1 MMQIGPIFRAL
12 MHSKSRFW
20 LITLEVAL
28 TLAIV
33 VNCINMMLDIRYDYI
48 RPSGYDEENLIVVYT
63 EPFSVEF
70 KEDEFVDQIRLED
83 LTRLRAVPGVIAATG
98 IHQIPLSGSGS
109 GTGRKPLGAEM
120 DTLSAP
126 YFVVTEDAIDTF
138 GVELIAGRDFQPG
151 DWDYDEEAYEAGEPE
166 RGVILSK
173 ALADALFP
181 DGDALGKL
189 IQSSTGERVNPV
201 IGIVAE
207 IDNSWPGSKRV
218 AGRVMLFPGKPGGA
232 GVMGM
237 RYMVRTEPG
246 AVESVYA
253 DLEGV
258 IREVNADRVVTIR
271 TLVEVKTDNF
281 QAQLAVTK
289 LLTAVIVLLILVTA
303 LGIVGLTSFSVT
315 QRIRQIGTRRA
326 LGASKADI
334 IRYFL
339 VENWL
344 ITGFGLLFGLVL
356 TYGLNYAL
364 VSFADGAKLDLRLLI
379 AGVLLLWMTGIL
391 AALVPAI
398 RATSVSPEIAT
409 RTV

>member
-1 MMQIGPIFRAL
+1 MQIGPIFRAL
-12 MHSKSRFW
+12 MHNKSRFW

-48 RPSGYDEENLIVVYT
+48 KPSGYDEENLIVIYT
-63 EPFSVEF
+63 EPFAVDF
-70 KEDEFVDQIRLED
+70 KEEEFVDQVRLQD
-83 LTRLRAVPGVIAATG
+83 LDRLRAVPGVVAAAG

-109 GTGRKPLGAEM
+109 ATGRKPLGAEM
-120 DTLSAP
+120 DSLGAP
-126 YFVVTEDAIDTF
+126 YFVVTEGALETF
-138 GVELIAGRDFQPG
+138 GVDLIAGRDFQPG

-173 ALADALFP
+173 ALADDLFP

-189 IQSSTGERVNPV
+189 IQSSSGERVNPV

-207 IDNSWPGSKRV
+207 MQNSWPGSERLS
-218 AGRVMLFPGKPGGA
+218 GRVMLFPGKPGGG

-246 AVESVYA
+246 AVDAVYA

-258 IREVNADRVVTIR
+258 MRDLNPNRVITIR
-271 TLVEVKTDNF
+271 TLTEVKTENF
-281 QAQLAVTK
+281 QGQLGVTK
-289 LLTAVIVLLILVTA
+289 LLTVVIVLLILVTA

-326 LGASKADI
+326 LGASKGDI
-334 IRYFL
+334 IQYFL
-339 VENWL
+339 VENWM
-344 ITGFGLLFGLVL
+344 ITGFGLVFGLIL

-364 VSFADGAKLDLRLLI
+364 VSFADGAKLDVKLLI
-379 AGVLLLWMTGIL
+379 AGAILLWLTGIL

-398 RATSVSPEIAT
+398 RATSVAPEIAT

>member
-1 MMQIGPIFRAL
+1 MLQIGPIFRAL

-70 KEDEFVDQIRLED
+70 KEEEFVDQIRLED

-126 YFVVTEDAIDTF
+126 YFVVTEGAIDTF

-201 IGIVAE
+201 IGVVAE
-207 IDNSWPGSKRV
+207 MENSWPGAKRV
-218 AGRVMLFPGKPGGA
+218 AGRVMLFPGKPGGS

-258 IREVNADRVVTIR
+258 IREINPDRVVTIR

-339 VENWL
+339 VENWM

-364 VSFADGAKLDLRLLI
+364 VSFADGAKLDLKLLI
-379 AGVLLLWMTGIL
+379 AGVLLLWITGIL

>member
-1 MMQIGPIFRAL
+1 MQIGPIFRAL

>member
-1 MMQIGPIFRAL
+1 
-12 MHSKSRFW
+12 MHNKSRFW

-33 VNCINMMLDIRYDYI
+33 VNCINMMLDIRSDYV

-63 EPFSVEF
+63 EPFAVEF
-70 KEDEFVDQIRLED
+70 KEEEFVDQVRLQD
-83 LTRLRAVPGVIAATG
+83 LQRLRAMPGVVAAAG

-109 GTGRKPLGAEM
+109 ATGRKPLGAEI
-120 DTLSAP
+120 DTLGAP
-126 YFVVTEDAIDTF
+126 YFVVTEGALETF
-138 GVELIAGRDFQPG
+138 GVDLIAGRDFQSG

-173 ALADALFP
+173 ALADDLFP

-189 IQSSTGERVNPV
+189 IQSSSGERVNPV
-201 IGIVAE
+201 IGIVAKME
-207 IDNSWPGSKRV
+207 NSWPGSQNLD
-218 AGRVMLFPGKPGGA
+218 GRVMLFAGKPGGG

-246 AVESVYA
+246 AVDAVYT

-258 IREVNADRVVTIR
+258 MRELNPDRVITIR
-271 TLVEVKTDNF
+271 TLTEVKTDNF
-281 QAQLAVTK
+281 QAQLGVTK
-289 LLTAVIVLLILVTA
+289 LLTVVIVLLILVTA

-326 LGASKADI
+326 LGASKGDI
-334 IRYFL
+334 IQYFL
-339 VENWL
+339 VENWM
-344 ITGFGLLFGLVL
+344 ITGFGLVFGLLL

-364 VSFADGAKLDLRLLI
+364 VSLADGAKLDLKLLI
-379 AGVLLLWMTGIL
+379 AGALLLWVTGIL
-391 AALVPAI
+391 SALVPAL
-398 RATSVSPEIAT
+398 RATTVEPEIAT